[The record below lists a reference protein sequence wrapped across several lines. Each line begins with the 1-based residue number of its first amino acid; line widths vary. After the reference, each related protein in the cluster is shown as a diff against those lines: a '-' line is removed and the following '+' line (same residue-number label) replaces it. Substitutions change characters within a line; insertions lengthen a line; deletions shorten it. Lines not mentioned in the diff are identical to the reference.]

1 MPVPL
6 PVRLR
11 LSHLWD
17 TLLTDSP
24 PSPSPP
30 SAGAITFREFK
41 DMLNRHHLDVGL
53 NDAQVRSV
61 MMRFPLASA
70 EAAAKAGAGQGEPC
84 LDWRGFVEAIVDAR
98 TLAPGELETIL
109 DFIRGVHDVGYDS
122 QAAKGGVGGT
132 RTTPAV
138 FPHVNQ
144 VTSWSAQGM
153 DLRPYGIKERPELAP
168 QQGVEGSYR
177 STGAPGGSRPGTAT
191 EEASKA
197 RNRITGPANPP
208 MVAIHPQPSHKAPRV
223 PLEPPAAEPLTEVQ
237 AMNSGAHDYL
247 ASYRRIHQTDSHGR
261 PLTAA
266 VQGQGYAAQPPV
278 APARP
283 YTAGPRLPTGTEPVG
298 AASHR
303 LPVNVAPDLPGAA
316 PRAVPFGSTDPRL
329 PPAR

>member
-1 MPVPL
+1 M
-6 PVRLR
+6 
-11 LSHLWD
+11 
-17 TLLTDSP
+17 LT
-24 PSPSPP
+24 
-30 SAGAITFREFK
+30 
-41 DMLNRHHLDVGL
+41 RHHLDVGL
-53 NDAQVRSV
+53 NDAQIRSV
-61 MMRFPLASA
+61 MLRFPTTSH
-70 EAAAKAGAGQGEPC
+70 EAATKAGAGQGEPC
-84 LDWRGFVEAIVDAR
+84 LDWRGFVEAMVDAR

-122 QAAKGGVGGT
+122 QAARGGVGGT
-132 RTTPAV
+132 RTTPQV

-153 DLRPYGIKERPELAP
+153 DLRPYGIKERPELGG

-177 STGAPGGSRPGTAT
+177 STGVPGGSRPGTAAG
-191 EEASKA
+191 EEAATA

-223 PLEPPAAEPLTEVQ
+223 PLEPPSAEALTEVQ
-237 AMNSGAHDYL
+237 AMNQTAHDYL

-261 PLTAA
+261 PLTA
-266 VQGQGYAAQPPV
+266 VVPQGQGQMGAQPPA

-298 AASHR
+298 VASHR

-329 PPAR
+329 PPARYVHCMRALYAPSTTLIPSPPTLLLQARAGCGCRPVL